1 MEMSE
6 QNEALT
12 PTLVGGSNCIK
23 MWKKKREGTKQTT
36 FILISSGKAELEWL
50 LEILSKKLKN
60 INTQKLNERLWK
72 DSAQAVIES

>member
-1 MEMSE
+1 
-6 QNEALT
+6 
-12 PTLVGGSNCIK
+12 
-23 MWKKKREGTKQTT
+23 MWKKKREGIKQTT

-72 DSAQAVIES
+72 DNAQAAIES